1 MAPVVGQATARN
13 ASADYQEGSPK
24 QPLAAIR
31 RTVHNAVVLDA
42 RDWHHRCSLKDHG
55 PYGGGCGDNSS
66 PRGVSVDSCFTPPG
80 LRVRPQSLP
89 VLIAHEP
96 IVAAAAS
103 GYPSNC
109 TARRGLTDIR
119 GGHRG
124 RARFRCA
131 RPELTAMIYAQI
143 TNVTRRCPFP
153 KSRSN
158 VCARP
163 PRVLCIKRPHSDGA
177 FTSNAFPRGARAL
190 VVLVESRCA

>member
-1 MAPVVGQATARN
+1 MGLTGAAAVTTRHREPS
-13 ASADYQEGSPK
+13 ASIPASPH
-24 QPLAAIR
+24 QVFAF
-31 RTVHNAVVLDA
+31 VHNHFA
-42 RDWHHRCSLKDHG
+42 
-55 PYGGGCGDNSS
+55 
-66 PRGVSVDSCFTPPG
+66 
-80 LRVRPQSLP
+80 

-96 IVAAAAS
+96 IVDAAAS

-119 GGHRG
+119 AGHRG
-124 RARFRCA
+124 RAHFRCA
-131 RPELTAMIYAQI
+131 RPELMAMIYAQI

-177 FTSNAFPRGARAL
+177 FRSNAFPRGARAL